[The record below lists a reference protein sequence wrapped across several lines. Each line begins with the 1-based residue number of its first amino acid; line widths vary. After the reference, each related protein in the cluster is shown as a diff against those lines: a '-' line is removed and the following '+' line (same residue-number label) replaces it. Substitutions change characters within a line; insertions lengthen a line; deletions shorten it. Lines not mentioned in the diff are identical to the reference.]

1 MKLYQ
6 AALNISLSQWNRL
19 NYGTSRFAFF
29 FFNRCTHFS
38 IMFSD
43 CFTKKKKHGLIM
55 TVLIL
60 KGKNTVLIMTI
71 LILKKKKQKNTVLQ
85 LLKVQFRIHTF
96 ITDNKFANSWQVLQG
111 KFRQTAFIPPQNR
124 SLSYQCQLMTLD
136 NIGTYSCS
144 AWSID
149 IGNRFVNRI
158 TPHESLSGPW

>member
-1 MKLYQ
+1 MHTFQYNVFWLFY
-6 AALNISLSQWNRL
+6 
-19 NYGTSRFAFF
+19 
-29 FFNRCTHFS
+29 
-38 IMFSD
+38 
-43 CFTKKKKHGLIM
+43 KKKEAWSDHDYSNPERKKHCSDHDYS
-55 TVLIL
+55 
-60 KGKNTVLIMTI
+60 NPE
-71 LILKKKKQKNTVLQ
+71 KKKKNTVLQ